1 VSKPFQAVN
10 LGAKQKETLV
20 GSHKVSAMDNH
31 KKLKQPQP
39 SSMLNTN
46 PNSAGCQ
53 KKSGSFTGSKKESLS
68 STMTVQNNPLTS
80 GRAGSFIGH
89 KAAGQKKGA
98 TATAPVSI
106 NSTQNQP

>member
-1 VSKPFQAVN
+1 
-10 LGAKQKETLV
+10 
-20 GSHKVSAMDNH
+20 
-31 KKLKQPQP
+31 
-39 SSMLNTN
+39 MLNTN
-46 PNSAGCQ
+46 PNSGYQ
-53 KKSGSFTGSKKESLS
+53 KKSGSFTGSQKESLS

-106 NSTQNQP
+106 NST